1 MSRPINGSC
10 GLMGSADSGIMGR
23 LSASSVSMVL
33 LQSTLLVRAGFRH
46 AFPERGISDSALA
59 AALALSDASHIARA
73 KQGHGANSLEP
84 FESHVNEEADAIVA
98 RAAGSPVASG
108 ERFSDYMTVL

>member
-59 AALALSDASHIARA
+59 AALELSDASHIARP
-73 KQGHGANSLEP
+73 KQMHGATSLEASRSP
-84 FESHVNEEADAIVA
+84 VNPEADGIVS
-98 RAAGSPVASG
+98 R
-108 ERFSDYMTVL
+108 